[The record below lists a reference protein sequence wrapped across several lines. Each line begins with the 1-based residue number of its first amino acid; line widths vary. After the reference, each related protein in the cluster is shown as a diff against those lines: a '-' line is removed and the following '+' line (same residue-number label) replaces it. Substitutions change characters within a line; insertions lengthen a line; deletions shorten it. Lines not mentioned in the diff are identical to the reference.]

1 MHALHPWKIQG
12 DPKLHTP
19 NEWLLWKIFHPS
31 VSPLPM
37 SLPSLQDAAEQA
49 LERGMCWFLAS

>member
-1 MHALHPWKIQG
+1 MHAFHPWKIQG

-19 NEWLLWKIFHPS
+19 NEWLLWEIFHPS

-37 SLPSLQDAAEQA
+37 SLQDAVQHHPK
-49 LERGMCWFLAS
+49 L